1 MNGGRKKWEME
12 KREYTKQD
20 PSPAAEGNSS
30 SRQSRYVS
38 QPPDEGVRAYLPDVK
53 RAMEKAETV
62 LVDVRSPKEFTGE
75 ITAPPEYPMEH
86 AQRGGHIPRAVN
98 VPWAQAIKEAD
109 GTFKSVQE
117 LRSLY
122 QEKGITP
129 DMEVIAYCR
138 IGERSSSIYH
148 DGNLNHVLEDK
159 TKRGLEVRERN
170 NDEKYNVEADKG
182 MIHDVDG
189 IGHKIGIR
197 WYFPKSKYQLED
209 VIKIAEEM
217 EAKYKAIQEM
227 TCPDDDY

>member
-1 MNGGRKKWEME
+1 MKEDK
-12 KREYTKQD
+12 
-20 PSPAAEGNSS
+20 SP
-30 SRQSRYVS
+30 
-38 QPPDEGVRAYLPDVK
+38 P
-53 RAMEKAETV
+53 
-62 LVDVRSPKEFTGE
+62 
-75 ITAPPEYPMEH
+75 
-86 AQRGGHIPRAVN
+86 
-98 VPWAQAIKEAD
+98 IK
-109 GTFKSVQE
+109 GKF
-117 LRSLY
+117 Y
-122 QEKGITP
+122 
-129 DMEVIAYCR
+129 
-138 IGERSSSIYH
+138 SIYH

-217 EAKYKAIQEM
+217 EAKYKAIQEL